1 MGNFGAA
8 TFGELRPGLEPGSAT
23 SAHAPMLHDGE
34 VPLLNFGLGTRR
46 LTSLSIQDQAM
57 AGGSI
62 IAIDEVEH
70 GLEPHR
76 LAQTLRHLK
85 KRTVAGELQVIMTTH
100 SPITVETLS
109 AIDLVVVHSDGA
121 GVTTCQPVPEDLD
134 NVPGHVPQRT

>member
-1 MGNFGAA
+1 MFNVEPNALHVAAATAQKSAGKFGAV

-23 SAHAPMLHDGE
+23 SAHALMLHDGE
-34 VPLLNFGLGTRR
+34 VPLSSFGLGTRR
-46 LTSLSIQDQAM
+46 LTSLSVQDQAM

-100 SPITVETLS
+100 SPITIPTL
-109 AIDLVVVHSDGA
+109 AWTHSDDG
-121 GVTTCQPVPEDLD
+121 
-134 NVPGHVPQRT
+134 